1 MLAITRCTLRRVD
14 TKDSPP
20 WLNEKIL
27 SCLGPG
33 RGTLSNSAKNYQG
46 GGNAKMESEKW
57 RRKIK
62 DNLKKLGTY
71 DAAYNSVINTLADT
85 LEQRDKVYGNYKK
98 NDEDMIVEY
107 TNKAGKTNMVTNP
120 KIVLWNELNKTALS
134 YWKELGLTPSSLKKI
149 GGARPEEKPT
159 GLAAALASIES

>member
-1 MLAITRCTLRRVD
+1 
-14 TKDSPP
+14 
-20 WLNEKIL
+20 
-27 SCLGPG
+27 
-33 RGTLSNSAKNYQG
+33 
-46 GGNAKMESEKW
+46 MESEKW

-149 GGARPEEKPT
+149 RGARPEEKPT

>member
-1 MLAITRCTLRRVD
+1 
-14 TKDSPP
+14 
-20 WLNEKIL
+20 
-27 SCLGPG
+27 
-33 RGTLSNSAKNYQG
+33 
-46 GGNAKMESEKW
+46 MESEKW

-98 NDEDMIVEY
+98 NDEPETTSYDQ
-107 TNKAGKTNMVTNP
+107 ASKTNMVTNP

>member
-1 MLAITRCTLRRVD
+1 
-14 TKDSPP
+14 
-20 WLNEKIL
+20 
-27 SCLGPG
+27 
-33 RGTLSNSAKNYQG
+33 
-46 GGNAKMESEKW
+46 MESEKW

-134 YWKELGLTPSSLKKI
+134 I
-149 GGARPEEKPT
+149 GRN
-159 GLAAALASIES
+159 LD

>member
-1 MLAITRCTLRRVD
+1 
-14 TKDSPP
+14 
-20 WLNEKIL
+20 
-27 SCLGPG
+27 
-33 RGTLSNSAKNYQG
+33 
-46 GGNAKMESEKW
+46 MESEKW

-107 TNKAGKTNMVTNP
+107 TNKAGKTNMVTN
-120 KIVLWNELNKTALS
+120 ELNKTALS

>member
-1 MLAITRCTLRRVD
+1 
-14 TKDSPP
+14 
-20 WLNEKIL
+20 
-27 SCLGPG
+27 
-33 RGTLSNSAKNYQG
+33 
-46 GGNAKMESEKW
+46 MESEKW
-57 RRKIK
+57 RRKVK

-149 GGARPEEKPT
+149 GGARPEEKLT